1 MIRDRR
7 IATGGLSRE
16 VGRQAGKQVELLRL
30 YAQTSWCRGRDR
42 GRSRGR
48 GNMQR
53 ESHDVAGQKVN
64 SVGHPSL
71 REEERLN

>member
-1 MIRDRR
+1 MRS
-7 IATGGLSRE
+7 A
-16 VGRQAGKQVELLRL
+16 GRQAGRQVELLRL

-48 GNMQR
+48 GDMQR